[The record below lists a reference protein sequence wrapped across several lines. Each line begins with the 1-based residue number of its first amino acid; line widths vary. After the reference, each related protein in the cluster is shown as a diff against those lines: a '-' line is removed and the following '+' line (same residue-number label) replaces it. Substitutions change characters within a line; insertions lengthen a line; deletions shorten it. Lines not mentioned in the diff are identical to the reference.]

1 MFLGLHF
8 LDLNQIDMI
17 NIATIKLY
25 ALKLTNRLRISY
37 DIIEN
42 KLKYLDILVFL
53 PLCDSLDSGAS
64 WVRRKPEFLL
74 VVRTARVRL

>member
-8 LDLNQIDMI
+8 LDLNQIHMI

-25 ALKLTNRLRISY
+25 ALELTNRLRISC

-53 PLCDSLDSGAS
+53 LTL
-64 WVRRKPEFLL
+64 
-74 VVRTARVRL
+74 